1 MTANKALRF
10 SGGVNA
16 SPRQSPNKKK
26 AVTHYL
32 RVVNGES

>member
-1 MTANKALRF
+1 MTANKTLRF

-26 AVTHYL
+26 AVTPL
-32 RVVNGES
+32 LKGS